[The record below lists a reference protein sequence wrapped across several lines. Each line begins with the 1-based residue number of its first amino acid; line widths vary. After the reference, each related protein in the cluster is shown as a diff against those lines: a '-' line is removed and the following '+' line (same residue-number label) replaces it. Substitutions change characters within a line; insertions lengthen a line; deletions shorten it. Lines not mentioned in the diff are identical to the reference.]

1 MPKVAPT
8 RSAEPDALLFAL
20 SEQAVVDAKFL
31 QERGLIRDGRAI
43 TYAEWPRTR
52 KRALRRYGAF
62 LKPCHVIELVHF
74 FTHGHFSRMLEA
86 AGSTIDPDA
95 ALSRLGFREVA

>member
-8 RSAEPDALLFAL
+8 RSADPDAMLFAL

-31 QERGLIRDGRAI
+31 WERGLIRNGRAI

-52 KRALRRYGAF
+52 KRTLRRFGAF

-74 FTHGHFSRMLEA
+74 FTHGHFSNMLVKT
-86 AGSTIDPDA
+86 GSHIDPDA
-95 ALSRLGFREVA
+95 ALSRLGFREAV

>member
-1 MPKVAPT
+1 MSKVALI
-8 RSAEPDALLFAL
+8 RGAEPDAILFAL

-31 QERGLIRDGRAI
+31 KERGLIHDGRAS

-52 KRALRRYGAF
+52 KGVLRKFGAF
-62 LKPCHVIELVHF
+62 VKPCHVIELVHF

-95 ALSRLGFREVA
+95 ALSRLGFSEGA